1 MQSHPR
7 EPPALFQKLLAAT
20 TPSERANIL
29 KEYNNSSLTVGTPLR
44 KIAGSNEEAWMDQFV
59 SLVNKGNLQG
69 IHRLL
74 RDVLVRST
82 PDSSGFHVHHA

>member
-29 KEYNNSSLTVGTPLR
+29 KDYNNSSLTAGTPLK
-44 KIAGSNEEAWMDQFV
+44 KIVGSKQEAWVDQFV
-59 SLVNKGNLQG
+59 SLVKKGNLQE

-74 RDVLVRST
+74 HDVLVKST
-82 PDSSGFHVHHA
+82 RDVIDVS